1 MLPLEARKTQ
11 VISVDLH
18 LKQSEKEQA
27 TPTISRRKEII
38 NIRAPINAVE
48 TKKITKFMQTK
59 SWMFNMNK
67 INKAL
72 ARLLQT

>member
-1 MLPLEARKTQ
+1 MLPQEGRKTQ
-11 VISVDLH
+11 VISVNLR
-18 LKQSEKEQA
+18 LKQSEEEHE
-27 TPTISRRKEII
+27 TPTTSRRKEII

-59 SWMFNMNK
+59 SWIFKMNK